1 MEELGSAIA
10 AFMLI
15 FVLIVGG
22 FTVLMIASMWKV
34 FTKAGRPGWAAI
46 VPVYNAML
54 LAEIGGKPNWWGIMT
69 IIPLVG
75 IVFYIMICMEVGKA
89 FGKGAGFGVCLF
101 FFAPICWPILGFGK
115 AQYIGAGA
123 QAGYAQQP
131 MAAGYPQQP
140 QAGYPQQP
148 QAGYPQQQDN
158 PPPPPPA

>member
-1 MEELGSAIA
+1 MEELGGALAGA
-10 AFMLI
+10 ALVVVI
-15 FVLIVGG
+15 ISLG
-22 FTVLMIASMWKV
+22 FAALMIASVWKV
-34 FTKAGRPGWAAI
+34 LVKAGRPGWAAI

-54 LAEIGGKPNWWGIMT
+54 LAEIGGKPNWWGILT
-69 IIPLVG
+69 IIPCVG
-75 IVFYIMICMEVGKA
+75 AIFWVMICMEVGKA

-115 AQYIGAGA
+115 AQYVGTGG